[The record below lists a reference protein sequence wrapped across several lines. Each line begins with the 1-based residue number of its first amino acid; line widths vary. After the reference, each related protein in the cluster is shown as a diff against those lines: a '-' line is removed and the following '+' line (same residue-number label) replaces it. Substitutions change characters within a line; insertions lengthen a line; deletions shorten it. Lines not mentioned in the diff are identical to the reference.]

1 MNNKISIGLK
11 RYHNTKRRNNLIKRV
26 CHLSPVEFTS
36 LLIIMLIGLI
46 TILGAYAQAVEAS
59 AYTSI
64 EVKTYRKPVEE
75 MTVREKI
82 IKYSKEYGVNTD
94 EALAIAQCESSMGT
108 NIISKTSTSRG
119 VYQFIFK
126 TSDTYCEGDV
136 YDEDDN
142 IKCFLKLYPNHKS
155 WWECKY

>member
-11 RYHNTKRRNNLIKRV
+11 RYHKTKRRNNLIKRV
-26 CHLSPVEFTS
+26 CHLNPVEFTS

-59 AYTSI
+59 TYKSV

-82 IKYSKEYGVNTD
+82 IKYSKEYGVNTE

-126 TSDTYCEGDV
+126 TWDTYCPGDV
-136 YDEDDN
+136 YNEDDN
-142 IKCFLKLYPNHKS
+142 IKCFMALYPNHKD